1 MLWMER
7 EKMSNQIK
15 TVTVNGGNEYAMVK
29 DRLKAFKELPERTT
43 VNTDIVSHQ
52 NGQVVFKA
60 SLFIDGN
67 LIATGHALEDK
78 NSSRLNDVS
87 YLEVCETSALG
98 RALANAGFLIDGSV
112 ASAEEVERARQ
123 IQSEIDEDIGKYANE
138 LREAIGES
146 DEEAVY
152 EISKEIDK
160 KTHSTSIKKGIFET
174 VLDKQEQEFVV
185 KAKKNQKEKIAKES
199 AQKFAESQAQSN

>member
-43 VNTDIVSHQ
+43 VNTEIVSHQ

-199 AQKFAESQAQSN
+199 AQKFAESQA

>member
-1 MLWMER
+1 MER

-60 SLFIDGN
+60 SLYIDSN

-199 AQKFAESQAQSN
+199 AQKFAESQA

>member
-160 KTHSTSIKKGIFET
+160 KAHSTSIKKGIFEI

-199 AQKFAESQAQSN
+199 AQKFAESQA

>member
-199 AQKFAESQAQSN
+199 AQKFAESQA

>member
-1 MLWMER
+1 MER

-60 SLFIDGN
+60 SLYIDSN